1 MAKQRFRDIKKGI
14 VKKEKKKE
22 KIVPFATN
30 WQKTKS
36 ALTDTFM
43 LLMPIMYGVVYIVMG
58 SREEFRD
65 NMLMGWI
72 DILIP
77 FIAIQSAFFY
87 FGDGQTPGY
96 KNYDLRVVDISTLER
111 PPLIKIVIRN
121 ILMVFALI
129 SILGW
134 AIMFI
139 RKDKRGL
146 HDILSDTAV
155 INIKKI

>member
-14 VKKEKKKE
+14 VKKKKQE
-22 KIVPFATN
+22 IPFATN

-36 ALTDTFM
+36 ALTDSFM
-43 LLMPIMYGVVYIVMG
+43 LLMPIMYGVFYLVMG

-96 KNYDLRVVDISTLER
+96 KNYDLKVVDISTLKR
-111 PPLIKIVIRN
+111 PSLIKIVIRN
-121 ILMVFALI
+121 ILMVFTLI
-129 SILGW
+129 SFFGW
-134 AIMFI
+134 AIMFF

-146 HDILSDTAV
+146 HDILSGTAV
-155 INIKKI
+155 IHIKK

>member
-14 VKKEKKKE
+14 VKKEKKQE
-22 KIVPFATN
+22 IPFATN

-36 ALTDTFM
+36 VLTDSFM
-43 LLMPIMYGVVYIVMG
+43 LLMPIMYAVFYLVMG

-96 KNYDLRVVDISTLER
+96 KNYDLKVVDISTLKR
-111 PPLIKIVIRN
+111 PSLIKIVIRN
-121 ILMVFALI
+121 ILMVFTLI
-129 SILGW
+129 SFFGW
-134 AIMFI
+134 AIMFF

-146 HDILSDTAV
+146 HDILSGTAV
-155 INIKKI
+155 IHIKK

>member
-14 VKKEKKKE
+14 VKEKKE

-36 ALTDTFM
+36 ALTDSFM
-43 LLMPIMYGVVYIVMG
+43 LLMPIMYGVFYLVMG

-65 NMLMGWI
+65 NMLIGWI
-72 DILIP
+72 DILVP

-96 KNYDLRVVDISTLER
+96 KNYDLKVVDISTLKR

-121 ILMVFALI
+121 ILMVVSLI
-129 SILGW
+129 SFFGW
-134 AIMFI
+134 AMMFF
-139 RKDKRGL
+139 RRDKRGL
-146 HDILSDTAV
+146 HDILSGTAV
-155 INIKKI
+155 IHTKK

>member
-14 VKKEKKKE
+14 VKEKKE
-22 KIVPFATN
+22 KIIPFASN

-36 ALTDTFM
+36 ALTDSFM
-43 LLMPIMYGVVYIVMG
+43 LLMPIMYAVFYLVMG

-72 DILIP
+72 YILVP

-96 KNYDLRVVDISTLER
+96 KNYDLRVVDISTLKK
-111 PPLIKIVIRN
+111 PSLIKIVIRN
-121 ILMVFALI
+121 ILMIFALI
-129 SILGW
+129 SFFGW
-134 AIMFI
+134 AIMFF
-139 RKDKRGL
+139 RRDKRGL
-146 HDILSDTAV
+146 HDILSGTAV
-155 INIKKI
+155 ININR

>member
-14 VKKEKKKE
+14 VKKEKKQE
-22 KIVPFATN
+22 IPFATN

-36 ALTDTFM
+36 ALTDSFM
-43 LLMPIMYGVVYIVMG
+43 LLMPIMYAVFYLVMG

-96 KNYDLRVVDISTLER
+96 KNYDLKVVDISTLKR
-111 PPLIKIVIRN
+111 PSLIKIVIRN

-129 SILGW
+129 SLFGW
-134 AIMFI
+134 AIMFF

-146 HDILSDTAV
+146 HDILSGTAV
-155 INIKKI
+155 IDIKR

>member
-14 VKKEKKKE
+14 VKKEKKQE
-22 KIVPFATN
+22 IPFATN

-36 ALTDTFM
+36 ALTDSFM
-43 LLMPIMYGVVYIVMG
+43 LLMPIIYAVFYLVMG

-65 NMLMGWI
+65 NMLIGWI

-96 KNYDLRVVDISTLER
+96 KNYDLKVVDISTLKR
-111 PPLIKIVIRN
+111 PSLIKIVIRN
-121 ILMVFALI
+121 ILMVFTLI
-129 SILGW
+129 SFFGW
-134 AIMFI
+134 AIMFF

-146 HDILSDTAV
+146 HDILSGTAV
-155 INIKKI
+155 IHIKK